1 MNYLKTVVFTY
12 TLRVRDRT
20 VSKSLIL
27 ICCCLHIHF
36 LSSSSS
42 ASICFYLYVS
52 WNCVCCL
59 HCFFKLQQTSS
70 NFLIEVKIPNLDWI
84 AKTYFKYGF
93 IKVNKNWTKTTSTI
107 NIFILL
113 KISCVQTYKIRTKS
127 NLFLLQ
133 IHVPCRYTPL
143 CSKHYSIVSF
153 CL

>member
-1 MNYLKTVVFTY
+1 MSLHTLWGSVIEPFLNLWFWSVVVYTY
-12 TLRVRDRT
+12 IWN
-20 VSKSLIL
+20 S
-27 ICCCLHIHF
+27 F

-59 HCFFKLQQTSS
+59 HYFFKLQQTSF
-70 NFLIEVKIPNLDWI
+70 NFLIEVKIHNLDWI

-93 IKVNKNWTKTTSTI
+93 IKVNKNWTNTTSTI

-127 NLFLLQ
+127 NLFLQ
-133 IHVPCRYTPL
+133 IHVPCWYTQL

>member
-1 MNYLKTVVFTY
+1 MSLHTLWGSVIEPFLNLWFWSVVVY
-12 TLRVRDRT
+12 TCIWN
-20 VSKSLIL
+20 S
-27 ICCCLHIHF
+27 F
-36 LSSSSS
+36 LSFE

-59 HCFFKLQQTSS
+59 HYFFKLQQTSS

-93 IKVNKNWTKTTSTI
+93 IKVNKNWTKTSTI

-127 NLFLLQ
+127 NLFLQ
-133 IHVPCRYTPL
+133 IHVPCRYPL
-143 CSKHYSIVSF
+143 CSKHYSFVSF